1 MKFKKSL
8 ITTLIGMSLLG
19 GNIVLAQEQT
29 NEEQPNLVIFYV
41 DDLGY
46 GDLGSY
52 GHPVLKTPN
61 IDKLAEAGIKYTQ
74 YYSPSPLCSPS
85 RAGMLTGR
93 TPYRTGIRSWIPH
106 GQDVHL
112 GENEITIANLLQD
125 KGYDTAI
132 MGKVHLNG
140 GIDMKDQPQV
150 DDMGFQYSFIIPG
163 GFAKNKK
170 VKTSNPQNGFRSGKL
185 YPDNFWRNGEAVG
198 PTSKFSAELVT
209 DEVVDY
215 LTQQKGDKPFFLYI
229 PYSEVHTPIA
239 SPDRILNMYS
249 DYRTGFAKKNPD
261 AFYFDWKNLPYRG
274 QGEYYANIT
283 FMDEQLGRV
292 VDKIKQMGEEDNTII
307 IFTSDNGPVT
317 REARKP
323 WELNMAGE
331 TGGFRGRKDNL
342 LEGGIRVPAIFKYKS
357 IKPGQVSDEPVYGLD
372 ILPTLAQLMHFDL
385 PSDRTLDG
393 QSIVPTFSGNAL
405 EREKPMIWTID
416 MPFQDDAINEWA
428 IRVGDWKLILDR
440 DEQPKYLFN
449 LKDDKYEVWNQVGK
463 QDEIQKSLM
472 EKFEIYKKDIET
484 DSIMKKR
491 QG

>member
-8 ITTLIGMSLLG
+8 ITTLVGMSLLG
-19 GNIVLAQEQT
+19 GNIALA
-29 NEEQPNLVIFYV
+29 EEQPNLVIFYV

-46 GDLGSY
+46 GDLANY
-52 GHPVLKTPN
+52 GHPILKTPN
-61 IDKLAEAGIKYTQ
+61 IDKLAAAGIKYTQ
-74 YYSPSPLCSPS
+74 YYSPAPLCSPS

-106 GQDVHL
+106 GKNIHL
-112 GENEITIANLLQD
+112 GENEITIANILQD

-140 GIDMKDQPQV
+140 GIEMKDHPQV
-150 DDMGFQYSFIIPG
+150 DDMGFEYSFIIPG
-163 GFAKNKK
+163 AFADNQK
-170 VKTSNPQNGFRSGKL
+170 VKNAKPQNGFRNGKL
-185 YPDNFWRNGEAVG
+185 YPDNFWRNGKAVG
-198 PTSKFSAELVT
+198 TTSKFSAELVT
-209 DEVVDY
+209 DEVVGY
-215 LTQQKGDKPFFLYI
+215 LDKQKGKQPFFLYI

-249 DYRTGFAKKNPD
+249 DYRSDFAKKNPD

-274 QGEYYANIT
+274 QGEYYANVT

-357 IKPGQVSDEPVYGLD
+357 IEAGQISNEPVYGLD
-372 ILPTLAQLMHFDL
+372 ILPTLSQLMHFDL

-393 QSIVPTFSGNAL
+393 QSIVPTFSGKTL
-405 EREKPMIWTID
+405 ERKKPMIWTID
-416 MPFQDDAINEWA
+416 MPFQDDAVNEWA
-428 IRVGDWKLILDR
+428 IRDGDWKLILDR

-472 EKFEIYKKDIET
+472 EKFEAYKKDIET
-484 DSIMKKR
+484 DSIMEKR
-491 QG
+491 KS

>member
-8 ITTLIGMSLLG
+8 ITTLISMSLLG
-19 GNIVLAQEQT
+19 GNIALAEEQT

-52 GHPVLKTPN
+52 GHPMLKTPN

-185 YPDNFWRNGEAVG
+185 Y
-198 PTSKFSAELVT
+198 
-209 DEVVDY
+209 
-215 LTQQKGDKPFFLYI
+215 
-229 PYSEVHTPIA
+229 
-239 SPDRILNMYS
+239 
-249 DYRTGFAKKNPD
+249 
-261 AFYFDWKNLPYRG
+261 
-274 QGEYYANIT
+274 
-283 FMDEQLGRV
+283 
-292 VDKIKQMGEEDNTII
+292 
-307 IFTSDNGPVT
+307 
-317 REARKP
+317 
-323 WELNMAGE
+323 
-331 TGGFRGRKDNL
+331 
-342 LEGGIRVPAIFKYKS
+342 
-357 IKPGQVSDEPVYGLD
+357 
-372 ILPTLAQLMHFDL
+372 
-385 PSDRTLDG
+385 
-393 QSIVPTFSGNAL
+393 
-405 EREKPMIWTID
+405 
-416 MPFQDDAINEWA
+416 
-428 IRVGDWKLILDR
+428 
-440 DEQPKYLFN
+440 
-449 LKDDKYEVWNQVGK
+449 
-463 QDEIQKSLM
+463 
-472 EKFEIYKKDIET
+472 
-484 DSIMKKR
+484 
-491 QG
+491 